1 MIGPVGI
8 QHTDLCHRRI
18 SFFFVFKI
26 ILNMQEIFECH
37 RKVQRIIEL
46 FQRRFVHVDKTI
58 KCDHICRL
66 LKLGHKCLR
75 LYKSGLPGIYRV
87 DTVVFDRLKLFH

>member
-18 SFFFVFKI
+18 SFLFVFKI

-46 FQRRFVHVDKTI
+46 FQRRFVHVDKI
-58 KCDHICRL
+58 HQM
-66 LKLGHKCLR
+66 
-75 LYKSGLPGIYRV
+75 
-87 DTVVFDRLKLFH
+87 